1 MPSEKKKY
9 LSGNLDQMALSL
21 SGGGVR
27 AVGFHLGTMSML
39 ERLNLLTNVQILS
52 SVSGGSMLGIGYS
65 LTQHLGR
72 DFQNFF
78 DDFYQFL
85 PEVNIMEQ
93 LLKRMS
99 ARKPPA
105 PSGQRNMIT
114 AMANVYD
121 ELFFKRFYSKY
132 VKDGGLTFEL
142 LMKQPG
148 KGHLQDMI
156 FNATEFKTGTA
167 FRFQVSHK
175 RCLVGNGNIALCREH
190 TGQIRLADIMAASSC
205 IPVGMEPLFFPDDF
219 RWPDD
224 PAEGK
229 RKESDTQSTTVQEI
243 RDALRRNTKEPTFA
257 LMDGGVYDNQGIT
270 STLLALNR
278 RKNKDLEADTHEC
291 GFSLSSSGRGEP
303 VGPEDW
309 ANWMAGRMVQDS
321 PHEHVKVQ
329 AQDLDLLIVSDTP
342 VRKASFYPRVLRAE
356 KDVPESTDTDKRKNI
371 KDRLKGVFFGILGRV
386 TIGHVNFISWVLMLA
401 LGLSATLSLL
411 EWWFVLRPD
420 PEEPDQLTSV
430 LIFFHV
436 VIPLLPLGLL
446 AGGIFFYKRYKKK
459 AIKKLEALIKR
470 PEPGKTR
477 KPIKTW
483 KRSPGKYIN
492 KLRIG
497 DLIQMGILRVGSTA
511 ALTSTIY
518 MDRIRGLGYS
528 TAFSRLDLREKIL
541 TNEIFALQDA
551 PQQSSNFIDK
561 LKDEGVWPI
570 PGELQ
575 RIVDVAATMPTKLW
589 IDHNKGDKL
598 NDLDYLVVCGQATIC
613 YNLMKYMW
621 EELREEGDLWIDAKM
636 SKVFDKVL
644 KEWKKLMADPLSLL
658 KDRKHKSSVKKLNQQ
673 AKELECLGCLSFQAD
688 NPAPIKIP
696 RVPFP
701 IGRIKIT
708 TA

>member
-39 ERLNLLTNVQILS
+39 RRLNLLNNVQILS

-72 DFQNFF
+72 DFQDFF

-93 LLKRMS
+93 LLNRMS
-99 ARKPPA
+99 AHKPPA
-105 PSGQRNMIT
+105 PSGKRNMIT

-121 ELFFKRFYSKY
+121 ELFFKRFYPEYAKN
-132 VKDGGLTFEL
+132 GGLTLEL

-175 RCLVGNGNIALCREH
+175 RCLVGNGNIALCRKH
-190 TGQIRLADIMAASSC
+190 AGQIRIADIMAASSC

-219 RWPDD
+219 RWPGD
-224 PAEGK
+224 PAEGA
-229 RKESDTQSTTVQEI
+229 RKESDTQSPVQEI
-243 RDALRRNTKEPTFA
+243 RDALRRNTEEPTFA

-278 RKNKDLEADTHEC
+278 RKAKDQEPDTHQC
-291 GFSLSSSGRGEP
+291 GTSLSSHGRGEP
-303 VGPEDW
+303 IGPEDW
-309 ANWMAGRMVQDS
+309 ANWMAGRVVQDS

-342 VRKASFYPRVLRAE
+342 VRKASFYPRVLRSE
-356 KDVPESTDTDKRKNI
+356 MGVSKSTGTEKRKGI
-371 KDRLKGVFFGILGRV
+371 KDRFKGVFSGILSKV
-386 TIGHVNFISWVLMLA
+386 TVGHISVIAWGLLVA
-401 LGLSATLSLL
+401 LSLSALITFM
-411 EWWFVLRPD
+411 EWWFILKPAWGGFD
-420 PEEPDQLTSV
+420 SLKSV
-430 LIFFHV
+430 LTFFHV
-436 VIPLLPLGLL
+436 TLPLLVLALL
-446 AGGIFFYKRYKKK
+446 ATGIQLYKHYKKK
-459 AIKKLEALIKR
+459 YIKKLEVLIPKWDR
-470 PEPGKTR
+470 LPGE
-477 KPIKTW
+477 
-483 KRSPGKYIN
+483 YIN
-492 KLRIG
+492 KLRIV
-497 DLIQMGILRVGSTA
+497 DLIQMGILRAGSTA
-511 ALTSTIY
+511 ALTSAIY
-518 MDRIRGLGYS
+518 MDRIRGLGYV

-551 PQQSSNFIDK
+551 PKQSSDFIDM
-561 LKDEGVWPI
+561 LKRKDVWPI
-570 PGELQ
+570 PDELQ
-575 RIVDVAATMPTKLW
+575 RIVGVAATMPTKLW

-621 EELREEGDLWIDAKM
+621 EELREEDDLWIDKKM
-636 SKVFDKVL
+636 SKVFDNAL
-644 KEWKKLMADPLSLL
+644 KEWKKLMDDPLSLL
-658 KDRKHKSSVKKLNQQ
+658 KDRKHRSKVEKLKLQ
-673 AKELECLGCLSFQAD
+673 AKELEA
-688 NPAPIKIP
+688 
-696 RVPFP
+696 
-701 IGRIKIT
+701 
-708 TA
+708 